1 MLNCPH
7 CGSKSIGKIGTDQYY
22 CWDCFVEF
30 NNRREIFNVAEDGSL
45 VSQEGQGS

>member
-30 NNRREIFNVAEDGSL
+30 NDHREIFNVAEDGTL
-45 VSQEGQGS
+45 IALEG